1 MIQNRRMYSIRFA
14 TVGIIGLFVLAA
26 ALSYYGYAT
35 TVYPVDRALGNLA
48 RAASTQTPYELAEF
62 VRAAKIDLPREG
74 NPVWAFPT
82 ARTDFGLIQLELDRV
97 LSRANSIAS
106 LEPHSSAYN
115 TGMNDVHLTLI
126 AMQKDIIDA
135 IPYMYVSITN
145 IAVSAVWMGIILGLF
160 TVMRRGKARFQEFD
174 GQ

>member
-1 MIQNRRMYSIRFA
+1 MSAFKAA

-26 ALSYYGYAT
+26 GLSYYGYAN

-48 RAASTQTPYELAEF
+48 RAASTQTPYELADYI
-62 VRAAKIDLPREG
+62 RAAKIDLPKSG

-106 LEPHSSAYN
+106 LEPHSSAYS
-115 TGMNDVHLTLI
+115 TGMSDIHVTLF

-135 IPYMYVSITN
+135 IPYMYVSTTN
-145 IAVSAVWMGIILGLF
+145 MAISAVWIAIILGLF
-160 TVMRRGKARFQEFD
+160 TVMRRGKSRFQELD
-174 GQ
+174 SQ